1 MKSRIFIALNIPDE
15 AKDKLF
21 EIINQLHTDKDLKWE
36 MKEKIHLTLKFVG
49 DVDYELIPEIK
60 NELEF
65 LQEYRSQKLQITGFG
80 FFFRFKEPKILWAGL
95 KFSDELKLIAQRLE
109 DYFTK
114 FGIEKE
120 KREFKPHLT
129 LMRIK
134 NNPGENFI
142 NKFKNSKFEPI
153 DFQSN
158 SISLI
163 KSELKPSGSVYTE
176 IKKYILRPLEEK

>member
-1 MKSRIFIALNIPDE
+1 MKSRIFVALNIPDE
-15 AKDKLF
+15 AKNKLF
-21 EIINQLHTDKDLKWE
+21 EIINQLTTDKKLKWE
-36 MKEKIHLTLKFVG
+36 KKDKIHLTLKFVG
-49 DVDYELIPEIK
+49 DVDDEDVPLITK
-60 NELEF
+60 ELEF
-65 LQEYRSQKLQITGFG
+65 LQEYKTQNLQITGFG
-80 FFFRFKEPKILWAGL
+80 FFFKFKEPKILWAGL
-95 KFSDELKLIAQRLE
+95 KFSDELKLIAQRLD

-134 NNPGENFI
+134 NNPGDNFI

-163 KSELKPSGSVYTE
+163 KSELNPSGSVYTE
-176 IKKYILRPLEEK
+176 IKKYNLRPLEE

>member
-1 MKSRIFIALNIPDE
+1 MKSRIFVALNIPDE
-15 AKDKLF
+15 VKEKLF
-21 EIINQLHTDKDLKWE
+21 EVAYSLHPDKNLKWE
-36 MKEKIHLTLKFVG
+36 SKDKIHLTLKFVG
-49 DVDYELIPEIK
+49 DIDDEKLPDIIK
-60 NELEF
+60 DLEF
-65 LQEYRSQKLQITGFG
+65 LQEYKIQKLQLTGFG

-95 KFSDELKLIAQRLE
+95 KFSDELKLIAQRLD

-120 KREFKPHLT
+120 SRDFKPHLT

-134 NNPGENFI
+134 NNPGESFI

-153 DFQSN
+153 DFQCT

-176 IKKYILRPLEEK
+176 IKKYNLRPLEE

>member
-1 MKSRIFIALNIPDE
+1 MKSRIFVALNVPDE
-15 AKDKLF
+15 AKNKLF
-21 EIINQLHTDKDLKWE
+21 NIVYQLHPDKNLNWE
-36 MKEKIHLTLKFVG
+36 KKEKIHLTLKFVG
-49 DVDYELIPEIK
+49 DIDDELLPEIK
-60 NELEF
+60 NDLKF
-65 LQEYRSQKLQITGFG
+65 LQEYETQKLQITGFG

-95 KFSDELKLIAQRLE
+95 KFSNELKLIAKRLD

-120 KREFKPHLT
+120 NREFKPHLT

-134 NNPGENFI
+134 NNPGDSFI

-153 DFQSN
+153 DFQCD

-163 KSELKPSGSVYTE
+163 KSELNPSGSVYTE
-176 IKKYILRPLEEK
+176 IKKYKLRPLEE

>member
-1 MKSRIFIALNIPDE
+1 MKSRIFVALNIPDE

-21 EIINQLHTDKDLKWE
+21 DVVYKLHPEKNLKWE
-36 MKEKIHLTLKFVG
+36 NKDKIHLTLKFVG
-49 DVDYELIPEIK
+49 EIDD
-60 NELEF
+60 NFLPGIINDLEF
-65 LQEYRSQKLQITGFG
+65 LQEYKSQKLRITGFG

-95 KFSDELKLIAQRLE
+95 KFTDELKSIVQRLD

-120 KREFKPHLT
+120 NREFKPHLT

-134 NNPGENFI
+134 NNPGDNFI

-163 KSELKPSGSVYTE
+163 KSELNPSGSVYTE
-176 IKKYILRPLEEK
+176 IKKYNLRPLEE

>member
-1 MKSRIFIALNIPDE
+1 MKSRIFVALNIPDE
-15 AKDKLF
+15 AKNNLFDIIYKLHPDKNL
-21 EIINQLHTDKDLKWE
+21 NWE
-36 MKEKIHLTLKFVG
+36 KKEKIHLTLKFVG
-49 DVDYELIPEIK
+49 DVDNGFLPEIINDLK
-60 NELEF
+60 FLEQF
-65 LQEYRSQKLQITGFG
+65 NTQKLQITEFG

-95 KFSDELKLIAQRLE
+95 KFSDELKLIAKKLD

-120 KREFKPHLT
+120 SREFKPHLT
-129 LMRIK
+129 LIRIK
-134 NNPGENFI
+134 NNPGDNFI

-163 KSELKPSGSVYTE
+163 KSELNPSGSVYTE
-176 IKKYILRPLEEK
+176 IKKYKLRPLEE

>member
-1 MKSRIFIALNIPDE
+1 MKSRIFVALNIPDE
-15 AKDKLF
+15 AKDTLFDVVYKLHP
-21 EIINQLHTDKDLKWE
+21 EKNLKWE
-36 MKEKIHLTLKFVG
+36 KKDKIHLTLKFVG
-49 DVDYELIPEIK
+49 EIDD
-60 NELEF
+60 NFLPGIINDLEF
-65 LQEYRSQKLQITGFG
+65 LQEYKSQKLRITGFG

-95 KFSDELKLIAQRLE
+95 KFTDELKSIAQRLD

-114 FGIEKE
+114 FGIEKGN
-120 KREFKPHLT
+120 REFKPHLT

-134 NNPGENFI
+134 NNPGDNFI

-163 KSELKPSGSVYTE
+163 KSELNPSGSVYTE
-176 IKKYILRPLEEK
+176 IKKYNLRPLEE

>member
-1 MKSRIFIALNIPDE
+1 MKSRIFVALNIPDE

-21 EIINQLHTDKDLKWE
+21 NNIRQLHNENLKWE
-36 MKEKIHLTLKFVG
+36 KKEKIHLTLKFVG
-49 DVDYELIPEIK
+49 DVDDNFLSEIIDDL
-60 NELEF
+60 NFLE
-65 LQEYRSQKLQITGFG
+65 EYKTQKLQITGFG

-95 KFSDELKLIAQRLE
+95 KFSNELKLIAQRLD

-120 KREFKPHLT
+120 NRDFKPHLT

-134 NNPGENFI
+134 NNPGESFI

-153 DFQSN
+153 EFQSN

-176 IKKYILRPLEEK
+176 IKKYNLRPLEE